1 MNTPIR
7 MSNENENERIDLDKY
22 ASMPIGG
29 IFGVTFDQL
38 FSDVERHEDGG
49 VTTKPLNLS
58 LTQMEAVKDLPKLIA
73 ELKRCYEEI
82 DSLPAREAL
91 NKMHDYTKWLERV
104 ESYFLADGS
113 FNQDA
118 DFVRMCA
125 VNNKCGYRI
134 EVIDGVET
142 VVHESEWHAS
152 E

>member
-1 MNTPIR
+1 MTQ
-7 MSNENENERIDLDKY
+7 ERID
-22 ASMPIGG
+22 IE
-29 IFGVTFDQL
+29 T
-38 FSDVERHEDGG
+38 
-49 VTTKPLNLS
+49 
-58 LTQMEAVKDLPKLIA
+58 MEARIRLWRAGDISSEDLALEMDYMVP

-104 ESYFLADGS
+104 ELYFIIDGS

-125 VNNKCGYRI
+125 VNNKYGYRI

-142 VVHESEWHAS
+142 VVHESEYMPQ